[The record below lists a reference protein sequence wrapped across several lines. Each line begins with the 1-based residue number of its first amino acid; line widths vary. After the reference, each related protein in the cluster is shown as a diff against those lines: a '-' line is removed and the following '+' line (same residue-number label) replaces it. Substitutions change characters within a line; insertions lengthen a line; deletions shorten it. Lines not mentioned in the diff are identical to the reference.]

1 MAGLNV
7 PGIGSGLDIAGMSS
21 GLAQAEMSPLISAQT
36 EKSTTLTTKLSALS
50 QVVAGLNSF
59 MTTLGGLKA
68 SNISDS
74 KLSYT
79 NEEKVVNVEA
89 TGRAQAGVYEVQ
101 VNSIASNHRLK
112 SQVFTDTQVFTG
124 SVSITVGTSS
134 TNISIDEGSSIFEL
148 ANKINNADS
157 KVNAVVI
164 NNGSGNILSL
174 TSAEKGQA
182 GSIDISGFN
191 ATGSTGS
198 ALDKISFTSGNNQL
212 TEVSV
217 ANDAEI
223 LLNGVSV
230 TSSDNS
236 FDTAVN
242 GLSIDINQE
251 MASQNLSEKQY
262 FTIEKDNSDVSN
274 RLDTFIE
281 HYNSLITGLKDLTK
295 YNQDTNV
302 AAVFTGDADI
312 RSLSSQLSAAMINPI
327 SSVSGQ
333 YNTFYSIGVRSS
345 GDGKFALDEDALN
358 KALDDDPD
366 SVMSLI
372 LNGLSSDHHG
382 VSISTEM
389 DDTIPSFTNSI
400 TIDTLPGI
408 SSARSSFLSSSNPLT
423 EAITIASGI
432 SLNFNGSIIASAL
445 GEGGDD
451 LSFDNYADLITQINA
466 DLKSNNMAI
475 IASLDVN
482 GQSGYFYSEITFSQM
497 DPTQGVLS
505 IASMGSGP
513 LSSYNI
519 GTATPA
525 TPGLLTYNDSS
536 HEYFNDFTMDEGVDI
551 DIDINSVFAGEQI
564 SISADKGYAY
574 NISNIIS
581 SFIDDDGVFDT
592 KEDSLNSSKDRTE
605 ELKTRYQ
612 DKQQRIEDRYLKEFQ
627 ALDIMLVRMR
637 SQSDA
642 LSAQLDQ
649 IQANSINGN

>member
-7 PGIGSGLDIAGMSS
+7 PGIGSGLDISGMSS
-21 GLAQAEMSPLISAQT
+21 GLAQAEMAPLINAQIK
-36 EKSTTLTTKLSALS
+36 KSDSITTKISALS
-50 QVVAGLNSF
+50 QVAAGLASF
-59 MTTLGGLKA
+59 QTTLSGLKS

-79 NEEKVVNVEA
+79 NENKVIDIEA
-89 TGRAQAGVYEVQ
+89 TGRAQTGVYEVQ

-112 SQVFTDTQVFTG
+112 SQEFTDTQEFHG

-148 ANKINNADS
+148 ANKINTADS

-174 TSAEKGQA
+174 TSADKGQA
-182 GSIDISGFN
+182 GSIEISGLN
-191 ATGSTGS
+191 ATGSTVSG
-198 ALDKISFTSGNNQL
+198 LDKISFISGNNQL

-236 FDTAVN
+236 FNTAVN

-251 MASQNLSEKQY
+251 QASQNLGEKQH
-262 FTIEKDNSDVSN
+262 FTIEKDNSDVSS
-274 RLDTFIE
+274 RLDDFVK
-281 HYNSLITGLKDLTK
+281 HYNSLISGLKELTK
-295 YNQDTNV
+295 YNQDTNE
-302 AAVFTGDADI
+302 AAVFTGDSDI
-312 RSLSSQLSAAMINPI
+312 RSLATQLSSAMINPI
-327 SSVSGQ
+327 ASVSGQ
-333 YNTFYSIGVRSS
+333 YNTFYAIGVRSS
-345 GDGKFALDEDALN
+345 GDGNFALDVDVLN
-358 KALDDDPD
+358 NALDDDPD

-372 LNGLSSDHHG
+372 LNGLSSDHHAI
-382 VSISTEM
+382 SITTEM
-389 DDTIPSFTNSI
+389 EDTIPSFTNSI

-408 SSARSSFLSSSNPLT
+408 ASAQSSYISTINPLS
-423 EAITIASGI
+423 EPITITSGI
-432 SLNFNGSIIASAL
+432 TLNFNGAIIASAL

-451 LSFDNYADLITQINA
+451 LYFNNYADLITQVNA
-466 DLKSNNMAI
+466 DLNSNNLAL
-475 IASLDVN
+475 IASLKVTE
-482 GQSGYFYSEITFSQM
+482 QAGYFYSQIKFSQL
-497 DPTQGVLS
+497 DPTQGVLD
-505 IASMGSGP
+505 IASMGTGP
-513 LSSYNI
+513 LSVYSI
-519 GTATPA
+519 TAGSPA
-525 TPGLLTYNDSS
+525 TPGLLTYNDAS
-536 HEYFNDFTMDEGVDI
+536 HEYFNDFTLDEGVDI
-551 DIDINSVFAGEQI
+551 DIDINSVYAGEQI

-581 SFIDDDGVFDT
+581 SFIDDDGVFET
-592 KEDSLNSSKDRTE
+592 KEASLQSSKERTE
-605 ELKTRYQ
+605 ELKTRYT

-637 SQSDA
+637 SDSDA
-642 LSAQLDQ
+642 LTAQLDQ